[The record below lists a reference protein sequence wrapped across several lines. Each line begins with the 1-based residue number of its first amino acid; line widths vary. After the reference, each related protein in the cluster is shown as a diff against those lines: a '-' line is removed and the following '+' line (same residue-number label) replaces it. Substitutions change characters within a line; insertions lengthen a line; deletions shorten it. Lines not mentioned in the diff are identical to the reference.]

1 MKLAGII
8 VAYNPNHIDLVSNIE
23 SYISELDCLIIYK
36 NSKIE
41 IEDAFFIKYEEKVI
55 FLGSE
60 NNDGIGKALNEG
72 VYFAKNNGFT
82 HLLTLDQD
90 SYFKNGHLANFRKI
104 IEFDMSHVSNG
115 IYTPNLVYSEKLLI
129 TGQEKPYN
137 VLDGITS
144 GSIFPISMFDK
155 VGGFNNFLFIDGVD
169 FEFCYR
175 IKYEYDFNTILFPTI
190 HLVHELG
197 YSTKS
202 TVGFTTINYNAFRT
216 FYLVRNHIL
225 LWKKYP
231 KLYRLEYKKILIKEY
246 IIYRLIK
253 ILLSEKNKL
262 NKIKSIFK
270 GVYQGFSNSL

>member
-1 MKLAGII
+1 MILAGII

-23 SYISELDCLIIYK
+23 SYIAELDCLFIYK
-36 NSKIE
+36 NSKIT
-41 IEDAFFIKYEEKVI
+41 IEDALFIKYGEKVI

-60 NNDGIGKALNEG
+60 NNDGVGMALNEG
-72 VYFAKNNGFT
+72 VSLAKKKGFT

-104 IEFDMSHVSNG
+104 IEFDMSPISKG
-115 IYTPNLVYSEKLLI
+115 IYIPNLVYREKLLI
-129 TGQEKPYN
+129 TGQDKPCN

-144 GSIFPISMFDK
+144 GSIFPISLFDI

-175 IKYEYDFNTILFPTI
+175 IRSKYGFNTILFPNV
-190 HLVHELG
+190 HLVHQLG

-202 TVGFTTINYNAFRT
+202 LLGFTTINYNSFRT
-216 FYLVRNHIL
+216 FFLVRNHIL

-231 KLYRLEYKKILIKEY
+231 KLYRFEYKKALIKEY
-246 IIYRLIK
+246 IIYRIVK
-253 ILLSEKNKL
+253 VLLSEKDKL
-262 NKIKSIFK
+262 SKIKSICN
-270 GVYQGFSNSL
+270 GIYHGLSNKL